1 MRMRRMKSGS
11 VARILGALL
20 GIGIVSAAWAADPFE
35 RHSPGASREVTP
47 PRLSVPGLSDQTLTI
62 ALRAY
67 ARARERGDITRPL
80 LSIIDYA
87 LPSTEKRLW
96 VLDLERGRVLFHE
109 LVAHGKQSGEN
120 AAHAFSNDAGSHQS
134 SLGVFRTGAEYKGD
148 HGVALRLDGLEPG
161 INDRAV
167 ERAIVM
173 HGADYVSEQF
183 AARFG
188 RIGRSFGCPAVRPA
202 IADSLIHTICGGT
215 LLFASYPDSAYTV
228 HSAYAAPNSSFRDE

>member
-1 MRMRRMKSGS
+1 MPRTKSRR
-11 VARILGALL
+11 VARILGLAAGA
-20 GIGIVSAAWAADPFE
+20 GIAVAAWAADAFE
-35 RHSPGASREVTP
+35 PPTSGATREATSPLRC
-47 PRLSVPGLSDQTLTI
+47 VPGLPDRTLAV

-67 ARARERGDITRPL
+67 ARARERGDIQRPL

-109 LVAHGKQSGEN
+109 LVAHGRKSGGNE
-120 AAHAFSNDAGSHQS
+120 AHAFSNDTGSHQS
-134 SLGVFRTGAEYKGD
+134 SLGVFRTGAEYEGG
-148 HGVALRLDGLEPG
+148 HGVSLRLDGLEPG
-161 INDRAV
+161 INDRAA
-167 ERAIVM
+167 ERAIVL

-202 IADSLIHTICGGT
+202 IADSLIHVIRGGT
-215 LLFASYPDSAYTV
+215 LLFASYPDSAYAAR
-228 HSAYAAPNSSFRDE
+228 SAYAAP

>member
-1 MRMRRMKSGS
+1 MKSGRL
-11 VARILGALL
+11 ARILGALV
-20 GIGIVSAAWAADPFE
+20 GISLVPAAWGASPFE
-35 RHSPGASREVTP
+35 RHSAGERREATQ

-67 ARARERGDITRPL
+67 ARARERGDVTRPL

-109 LVAHGKQSGEN
+109 LVAHGKQSGDNE
-120 AAHAFSNDAGSHQS
+120 AHAFSNDSGSHQS
-134 SLGVFRTGAEYKGD
+134 SLGVFRTGAEYKGG
-148 HGVALRLDGLEPG
+148 HGVSLRLDGLEAG
-161 INDRAV
+161 INDRAA
-167 ERAIVM
+167 ERAIVL

-188 RIGRSFGCPAVRPA
+188 RIGRSLGCPAVRPA
-202 IADSLIHTICGGT
+202 IADSLIETIRGGT
-215 LLFASYPDSAYTV
+215 LLFASYPDSTYAL
-228 HSAYAAPNSSFRDE
+228 HSVYAAP

>member
-1 MRMRRMKSGS
+1 MRMRRIKSGRA
-11 VARILGALL
+11 ARILGALV
-20 GIGIVSAAWAADPFE
+20 GFATVSAAWAADPFE
-35 RHSPGASREVTP
+35 PHSSGASREITP
-47 PRLSVPGLSDQTLTI
+47 PRLSVPGLSDQTLAL

-120 AAHAFSNDAGSHQS
+120 EAHAFSNDAGSHQS
-134 SLGVFRTGAEYKGD
+134 SLGVFRTGAEYKGG
-148 HGVALRLDGLEPG
+148 HGVSLRLDGLEPG

-167 ERAIVM
+167 ERAIVL

-202 IADSLIHTICGGT
+202 IADSLIRTIRGGT